1 MRVKVS
7 ADPHRCRSG
16 SISNNFTDAPQMAK
30 VTAQIGTWYR
40 DLQNDMQFEVV
51 ALDDT
56 AQTIEVQ
63 LLDGEIC
70 EYDFDTWRDMLV
82 LPIDAPEDW
91 RHVYELG
98 SEDGQ
103 DPDLPYYPRGQYNP
117 LDMIE
122 PSIIYGID
130 DLN

>member
-1 MRVKVS
+1 VLRF
-7 ADPHRCRSG
+7 PPTRSVAVGG
-16 SISNNFTDAPQMAK
+16 STSNNFTDAPQMAK
-30 VTAQIGTWYR
+30 VTAQIGSWYS

-70 EYDFDTWRDMLV
+70 EYDFETWRDMLV

-98 SEDGQ
+98 SEDGI

-122 PSIIYGID
+122 PSITYGID